1 MGDRSFATGVY
12 NFRAGCYNRV
22 NRAMPKD
29 FNFYLQRVISDIK
42 EKYKPE
48 KIILFGSA
56 VSGKRKKWSDA
67 DLVVIKRTKKK
78 FCDRIEE
85 IFSLVEHEISLD
97 LLVYTPDEFQ
107 EMAKWNYFIQKEVLK
122 KGRVLYESQE
132 AIH

>member
-1 MGDRSFATGVY
+1 MVQ
-12 NFRAGCYNRV
+12 
-22 NRAMPKD
+22 KD
-29 FNFYLQRVISDIK
+29 FNFYLQQVVGDIK

-48 KIILFGSA
+48 KIILFDSA

-67 DLVVIKRTKKK
+67 DLVVVKKTKKR

-85 IFSLVEHEISLD
+85 VSSLVDHEIPLD

-122 KGRVLYESQE
+122 KDKVLYESQK
-132 AIH
+132 AVD